1 MIHNRGVITAST
13 FCTMFFVGVGTAV
26 IGAASKNI
34 GLTAPQIGLMI
45 TLQNVGFLF
54 SVLICGAL
62 ADTVRKTLLLSIASV
77 VLGISFS
84 LFYLWPGFGVNLAIM
99 IVIGIGMGAYEGVAD
114 TLLLEIH
121 TKRENLYI
129 SVNHFFVT
137 FGELMITVYLIFLQ
151 MRWRRSILQAG
162 IAVAVL
168 AVLFALSRTKPR
180 ELRMKKLS
188 DRFRHMKE
196 QRGTGA
202 LFFLTISAVG
212 MELGIIGVL
221 TAFLIDYRGFDLI
234 SSKLG
239 LVALLGGVA
248 AGRAVIGFIAKKERL
263 LSFLTGLFVLTFLL
277 TGVLFF
283 VPLGTAPLFL
293 VLFLLG
299 VTLSAIFPIIISITG
314 LRYKQIAGTVLGIVK
329 LGIPVGGIVI
339 PFFLSIIANWQSFQT
354 ALLLF
359 PLFGLAGSVVILFR
373 RKQLR

>member
-45 TLQNVGFLF
+45 TLQNAGFLF

-62 ADTVRKTLLLSIASV
+62 ADTVRKTLLLSIASI

-168 AVLFALSRTKPR
+168 AVLFALSRTKTKEPR
-180 ELRMKKLS
+180 MRKLS
-188 DRFRHMKE
+188 DRFKHMRE

-221 TAFLIDYRGFDLI
+221 TAFLVDYRGFDLI

-239 LVALLGGVA
+239 LVAFLGGVA

-263 LSFLTGLFVLTFLL
+263 LSFLTGLFVLTFIL

-283 VPLGTAPLFL
+283 VPLGTALLFL
-293 VLFLLG
+293 ILFLLG

-339 PFFLSIIANWQSFQT
+339 PFSLSLIANWQSFQT

-359 PLFGLAGSVVILFR
+359 PLFGLAGSAVILFQ

>member
-1 MIHNRGVITAST
+1 MLQNRGVVTAST
-13 FCTMFFVGVGTAV
+13 FLCMFLVGVGTAV

-34 GLTAPQIGLMI
+34 GLSAPQIGLMI
-45 TLQNVGFLF
+45 TLQNAGFLF

-62 ADTVRKTLLLSIASV
+62 ADTVRKPLLLSIASI

-84 LFYLWPGFGVNLAIM
+84 LFYVWPGFAVNLAIM

-129 SVNHFFVT
+129 SINHFFVT

-151 MRWRRSILQAG
+151 MQWRRSILQAG
-162 IAVAVL
+162 IAAAVL

-180 ELRMKKLS
+180 EIQMRKLS
-188 DRFRHMKE
+188 ERVSHMKE
-196 QRGTGA
+196 QKGTGT
-202 LFFLTISAVG
+202 LFFLTLSAVG

-221 TAFLIDYRGFDLI
+221 TAFLVDYRGLNLV

-239 LVALLGGVA
+239 LVAFLAGIA
-248 AGRAVIGFIAKKERL
+248 AGRAVIGFIAQKGRL
-263 LSFLTGLFVLTFLL
+263 VSFLTVLFFLTLL
-277 TGVLFF
+277 LSGVLFF
-283 VPLGTAPLFL
+283 LPLGTAPLFI
-293 VLFLLG
+293 VMFILG
-299 VTLSAIFPIIISITG
+299 VTISAIFPIIISITG

-339 PFFLSIIANWQSFQT
+339 PFLLSVISKWMSFQVS
-354 ALLLF
+354 LLLF
-359 PLFGLAGSVVILFR
+359 PLFGLLGFAVILFQQ
-373 RKQLR
+373 KQLR